1 MKQALADEMSLKP
14 NLMMALE
21 NVFNIFLYLLEL
33 YEIQNVIKEIDHNG
47 NGVIE
52 PAEFDHDLK

>member
-1 MKQALADEMSLKP
+1 MSLKP
-14 NLMMALE
+14 NLTTVLE
-21 NVFNIFLYLLEL
+21 NVFNIFLNFSDL
-33 YEIQNVIKEIDHNG
+33 YEIQNMLKEIDRNG